1 MGNFYEILGYVA
13 SFIVLVSLLMSSVKR
28 LRWINLTGS
37 LVFAIY
43 GFLIGAIPVGVM
55 NTGIVMI
62 NIYYLFQMYTRKDYF
77 TLIEMNKDT
86 EYFKYFMN
94 FYRDNI
100 ESFMEVKDHLE
111 DSKYLKLFILRN
123 TVPAGVVVGEYDSKN
138 TLRILVDY
146 VTPTYRDFKIGKFL
160 YHENKDFFEQLGVK
174 NLITDPGNTKHQA
187 YLKKMGFIENEDK
200 YIKEI

>member
-1 MGNFYEILGYVA
+1 
-13 SFIVLVSLLMSSVKR
+13 
-28 LRWINLTGS
+28 
-37 LVFAIY
+37 
-43 GFLIGAIPVGVM
+43 
-55 NTGIVMI
+55 MI

-123 TVPAGVVVGEYDSKN
+123 TVPAGVVVGEYD
-138 TLRILVDY
+138 R
-146 VTPTYRDFKIGKFL
+146 
-160 YHENKDFFEQLGVK
+160 
-174 NLITDPGNTKHQA
+174 
-187 YLKKMGFIENEDK
+187 
-200 YIKEI
+200 